1 MNEHLS
7 ELVNK
12 SIFIL
17 RETKVQF
24 KHPCV
29 LWSTGKDSTAMLSL
43 IKESFFGEVP
53 WDVVHIDT
61 GWKFPEM
68 YEFRNKI
75 TKEWNLPLVVAESP
89 QAGKLNPTKG
99 TEHKD
104 CCQKLKTDV
113 LRNIIEEKGYDVAV
127 VSIRRDEHYIRN
139 MERVS
144 SPRDKKFRWRLLRKK
159 KEGEGGDAPFESLQD
174 VELWNIYQSDFGDIH
189 HVRRHPILH
198 WTELD
203 VWEYVKEK
211 ELPVNPLYFSRN
223 GFRYRSLGCQTC
235 TNPVKSDASTIDE
248 IVKELKTTKVSERSG
263 RAQDKEKEQ
272 VMRRLRALGYM

>member
-12 SIFIL
+12 SVFIL

-75 TKEWNLPLVVAESP
+75 TKE
-89 QAGKLNPTKG
+89 
-99 TEHKD
+99 
-104 CCQKLKTDV
+104 
-113 LRNIIEEKGYDVAV
+113 
-127 VSIRRDEHYIRN
+127 
-139 MERVS
+139 
-144 SPRDKKFRWRLLRKK
+144 
-159 KEGEGGDAPFESLQD
+159 
-174 VELWNIYQSDFGDIH
+174 
-189 HVRRHPILH
+189 
-198 WTELD
+198 
-203 VWEYVKEK
+203 
-211 ELPVNPLYFSRN
+211 
-223 GFRYRSLGCQTC
+223 
-235 TNPVKSDASTIDE
+235 
-248 IVKELKTTKVSERSG
+248 
-263 RAQDKEKEQ
+263 
-272 VMRRLRALGYM
+272 